1 MLIVYEKRKSSEQEM
16 IALEVMPGVRVSK
29 GAVLLH
35 PEIWNFGQ
43 GHEDPL
49 GRGLELKIV

>member
-1 MLIVYEKRKSSEQEM
+1 M